1 MTYLYFNTCDSYNA
15 QCKLCSRLTIVFISY
30 EPIKKLLS
38 YVNFFIA
45 RAKGKAKEGYY
56 NDFGDNID
64 DNNLKLYMSW
74 HIYLHTTHL
83 HYVRTSVMWMSS
95 NTTLNFLNLQI
106 AECSVITLYQVLWPV
121 FSVHTCAVASVTT
134 YRIKLPT
141 TFYWTF

>member
-38 YVNFFIA
+38 YVNFFTA
-45 RAKGKAKEGYY
+45 QAKGKAKEGYY
-56 NDFGDNID
+56 HDFGDNID

-83 HYVRTSVMWMSS
+83 HYVRTSMINNVDVELHD
-95 NTTLNFLNLQI
+95 TKPF
-106 AECSVITLYQVLWPV
+106 
-121 FSVHTCAVASVTT
+121 
-134 YRIKLPT
+134 
-141 TFYWTF
+141 